1 MNPPTD
7 WIDQARGLLDLLK
20 QNVSSA
26 AGGTDEGRL
35 GGDCR
40 WCPLCQAVAV
50 ARGERPEMSAAL
62 ADVLTAAAAALR
74 QVAEEGRATSAAP
87 TAPTAPT
94 ADRTADARRDPPRV
108 VQRIDIA

>member
-1 MNPPTD
+1 MNASTD

-20 QNVSSA
+20 QNVGSA
-26 AGGTDEGRL
+26 TSGTDEGRQ

-50 ARGERPEMSAAL
+50 ARGDRPEVSAAL

-87 TAPTAPT
+87 PEPT
-94 ADRTADARRDPPRV
+94 ADRAADVRSDPPRF